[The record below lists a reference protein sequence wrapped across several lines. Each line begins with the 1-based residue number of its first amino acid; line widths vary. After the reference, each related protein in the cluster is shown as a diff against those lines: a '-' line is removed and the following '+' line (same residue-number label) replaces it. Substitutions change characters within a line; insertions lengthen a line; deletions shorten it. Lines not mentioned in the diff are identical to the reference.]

1 MPDSTFENLM
11 SVRQRAAEAFVSGD
25 GTKLDSLVPHDGM
38 ASWHSPR
45 GDTVIGAE
53 NVKARYIK
61 EAASFHSDGTTHFEI
76 IQQGRDGNLGFW
88 TGFQVATVRIGDA
101 PRPVTMRLRV
111 TEIFRKIDGA
121 WKLVHHHADLL
132 TN

>member
-11 SVRQRAAEAFVSGD
+11 SVRQRAAEVFVSGD

-53 NVKARYIK
+53 NVAARYIK
-61 EAASFHSDGTTHFEI
+61 EAARFHSDGTTHFEI
-76 IQQGRDGNLGFW
+76 IHQGCDGTLGFW
-88 TGFQVATVRIGDA
+88 TGFQVATVRIG
-101 PRPVTMRLRV
+101 
-111 TEIFRKIDGA
+111 
-121 WKLVHHHADLL
+121 HALAQ
-132 TN
+132 

>member
-45 GDTVIGAE
+45 GETVIGAE
-53 NVKARYIK
+53 NVAARYIE
-61 EAASFHSDGTTHFEI
+61 EATNFHSDGTTHFEI
-76 IQQGRDGNLGFW
+76 IQQGCDGGLGFW

-101 PRPVTMRLRV
+101 PHPVTMRLRV
-111 TEIFRKIDGA
+111 TEIFRKIDGT
-121 WKLVHHHADLL
+121 WKLIHRHADLP

>member
-1 MPDSTFENLM
+1 MPDTTFENLM

-25 GTKLDSLVPHDGM
+25 GAKVDSLVPHDGM

-45 GDTVIGAE
+45 GETAIGAE
-53 NVKARYIK
+53 NVAARYLK
-61 EAASFHSDGTTHFEI
+61 EAASFHSDGATHFEI
-76 IQQGRDGNLGFW
+76 IQQGCDGALGFW

-101 PRPVTMRLRV
+101 PRQVTMRLRV
-111 TEIFRKIDGA
+111 TEIFRKIDGT
-121 WKLVHHHADLL
+121 WKLVHRQADLR